1 MNLIIPPYLKNVTVV
16 VPEICIMNLNDG
28 RGGGTEKE
36 RMYNIKKCTVVK
48 SRPIWHFIFEFPCIA
63 SL

>member
-28 RGGGTEKE
+28 RGGGDRE
-36 RMYNIKKCTVVK
+36 RENV
-48 SRPIWHFIFEFPCIA
+48 
-63 SL
+63 